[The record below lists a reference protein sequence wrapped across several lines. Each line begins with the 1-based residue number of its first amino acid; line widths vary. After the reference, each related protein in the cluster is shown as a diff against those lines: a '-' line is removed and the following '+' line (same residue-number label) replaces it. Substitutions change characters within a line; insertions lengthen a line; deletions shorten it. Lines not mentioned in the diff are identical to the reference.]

1 MAAATYLS
9 QSPLQVGLKHA
20 LIGAVALMATG
31 ALAAGGIAVLG
42 DPADAGPSVTVA
54 VPALPPPRAAN
65 ERPQPSA
72 DVVNSAKPEG
82 LARFFMWRTPDGG
95 LTPWRP
101 GTPTP
106 GAPDIAKVDEA
117 ARAALIAPA
126 TAATPTVTTPAEA
139 AAADP
144 VPPTEGGTARIMAP
158 AFGTTQVENGVRVSR
173 GGVGGGQT
181 GALVAAPLAGIHE
194 QGPNGLLPMIGSD
207 GRTIYSAYRR
217 PFTDSGR
224 PKVAIVVGGLGLNSR
239 VTQRAIS
246 ELPPE
251 VTLSFVPY
259 AANLQGWI
267 NQARAAG
274 HEVLIELPMEPMDYP
289 DNDPGPH
296 TLLAAAPADENI
308 RRLEYL
314 LSRASGYFGVTN
326 YLGGRFAGSG
336 TATAAVMV
344 ALKNRGVGFV
354 SDGSSP
360 ALATAARSGGLRMV
374 TADRALDQR
383 PAAADVD
390 AQLGALEAQARQG
403 GAATGF
409 GVGYAVTISQVAA
422 WARGLESR
430 GLTLAPASALMR

>member
-20 LIGAVALMATG
+20 LIGAVALVGTG
-31 ALAAGGIAVLG
+31 ALAASGIAVLG

-106 GAPDIAKVDEA
+106 GAPDVAKVDEA
-117 ARAALIAPA
+117 ARAAHADPAAAQAPA
-126 TAATPTVTTPAEA
+126 VTTPAEA

-144 VPPTEGGTARIMAP
+144 VPPTEGGTARIMSP
-158 AFGTTQVENGVRVSR
+158 AFGTSATENGVRVTR
-173 GGVGGGQT
+173 GGQT
-181 GALVAAPLAGIHE
+181 GALVAAPVSGLHE
-194 QGPNGLLPMIGSD
+194 QGPNGLLPMIATD
-207 GRTIYSAYRR
+207 GRTIHTAYRR
-217 PFTDSGR
+217 PFTDTGK
-224 PKVAIVVGGLGLNSR
+224 PKVAIVIGGLGLNSR

-246 ELPPE
+246 ELPPD

-296 TLLAAAPADENI
+296 TLLAGAPADENV
-308 RRLEYL
+308 RRLDYL

-326 YLGGRFAGSG
+326 YLGGRFASSG

-344 ALKNRGVGFV
+344 ALKNRGVSFV

-360 ALATAARSGGLRMV
+360 ALGTAARSGGLRML

-409 GVGYAVTISQVAA
+409 GVGYAVTISQVSA
-422 WARGLESR
+422 WARGLEAR